1 MGSSNIPDND
11 AMYMQWIRNFANVAG
26 SEASE
31 LGLTPG
37 QVAEL
42 SALADTFSEAYLES
56 QRYKILARAKVASKE
71 DARQSSEEVF
81 RNFAKLISNN
91 FAVSDALKERLGM
104 NAHSAP
110 PSPVKTPTELIIVC
124 QPTGVNQLRWKP
136 NGNSRTV
143 TYIIESRPRDSRE
156 WTMIGVTSTL
166 KFNHNVLGLGEAL
179 LYRVSAKRS
188 KTQSVPCAPVSASAF
203 LQASSGAIQQAA

>member
-11 AMYMQWIRNFANVAG
+11 AKYLQWIRNFANVAG

-31 LGLTPG
+31 LGLTPE

-42 SALADTFSEAYLES
+42 SALAETFSEAYLES
-56 QRYKILARAKVASKE
+56 QRYKIIARAKISNKD

-81 RNFAKLISNN
+81 RNFAKMIANN
-91 FAVSDALKERLGM
+91 FAVSDTLKERLGM

-110 PSPVKTPTELIIVC
+110 PSPVKTPDQLIVVC
-124 QPTGVNQLRWKP
+124 QPTGINQLKWKP

-143 TYIIESRPRDSRE
+143 TYIIEARPMSSGN
-156 WTMIGVTSTL
+156 WTMIGITSTI
-166 KFNHNVLGLGEAL
+166 KFSHLATGWREPLY
-179 LYRVSAKRS
+179 YRVSAKRS
-188 KTQSVPCAPVSASAF
+188 RSQSSPCTPVLASGYAWLVAEPIKT
-203 LQASSGAIQQAA
+203 AA